1 MKLSVRQGQPRG
13 GGQPLVAFP
22 LMHGLKKKKSKIEKK
37 IQFFEH
43 KIFRRFRKFGID

>member
-22 LMHGLKKKKSKIEKK
+22 LGKRKSIIEKK